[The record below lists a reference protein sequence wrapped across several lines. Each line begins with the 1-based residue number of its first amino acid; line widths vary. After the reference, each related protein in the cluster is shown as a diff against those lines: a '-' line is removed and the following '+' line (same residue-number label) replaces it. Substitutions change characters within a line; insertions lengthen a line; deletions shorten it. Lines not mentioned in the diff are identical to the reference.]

1 MEFMIG
7 EDDGLCRYEKN
18 VAYASFMVGDVWGFN
33 GYAFGVIPTN
43 NCCNNNCFNSCC

>member
-18 VAYASFMVGDVWGFN
+18 GAYASFMVGDVWGFN
-33 GYAFGVIPTN
+33 GYAFGVFHGFESGKRITE
-43 NCCNNNCFNSCC
+43 